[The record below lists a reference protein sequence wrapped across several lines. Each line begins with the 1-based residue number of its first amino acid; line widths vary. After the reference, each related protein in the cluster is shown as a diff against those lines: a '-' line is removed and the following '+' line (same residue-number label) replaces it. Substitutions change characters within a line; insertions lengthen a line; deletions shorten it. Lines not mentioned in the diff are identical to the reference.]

1 MPNAP
6 SAPFATY
13 TPAAIRA
20 CSALVTKLPELP
32 RPRVVPVHH
41 RIVEPKGAC
50 RSHVDD
56 SRDRQVVVALERLH
70 GVEGVDAE
78 LTVGALRTYT
88 PAAIRAC
95 SALVTKLPEL
105 PSRRRAS

>member
-13 TPAAIRA
+13 TPGGHQGLFGSRDETPGTA
-20 CSALVTKLPELP
+20 E
-32 RPRVVPVHH
+32 PRVVPVHH

-56 SRDRQVVVALERLH
+56 SCDRQVVITLERLH
-70 GVEGVDAE
+70 GVEGVYAE
-78 LTVGALRTYT
+78 RAVGTLRHVH
-88 PAAIRAC
+88 ARGH
-95 SALVTKLPEL
+95 
-105 PSRRRAS
+105 